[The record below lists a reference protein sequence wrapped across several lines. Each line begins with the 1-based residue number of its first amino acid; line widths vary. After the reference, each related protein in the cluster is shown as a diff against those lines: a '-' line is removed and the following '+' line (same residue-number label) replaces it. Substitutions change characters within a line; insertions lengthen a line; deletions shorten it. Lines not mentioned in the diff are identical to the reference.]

1 MGKKRVRGTYTFAN
15 KVLTKEE
22 TYELIERS
30 QAGEEEATESLVEH
44 NARLVNYVVRRI
56 KNPYQEYEDLFQ
68 LGMIGLITAI
78 AKFDLTKGFKFST
91 YAVQWIEAEIRNYVR
106 DKSSIVKVPREIGAI
121 VNKIFAMKL
130 KNEEPATIL
139 EKLELDKNQLNNV
152 TIALEVSQNE
162 ILSLNVQTGEE
173 REDTLSTLIGQDV
186 NQDWF
191 SDIAFYD
198 IIRFLDRRE
207 KSVIT
212 LKYVHDQTNPKI
224 ATMLGTYT
232 QQVRRLEMRAM
243 KKLRE
248 RYTYEELIN

>member
-15 KVLTKEE
+15 KVLTTED

-78 AKFDLTKGFKFST
+78 SKFDLTKGFKFST

-106 DKSSIVKVPREIGAI
+106 DKSSIVKVPREIGSI
-121 VNKIFAMKL
+121 VNKIFALKL

-139 EKLELDKNQLNNV
+139 EKLKLDESQLNNV
-152 TIALEVSQNE
+152 TIALEVACNE
-162 ILSLNVQTGEE
+162 VISLDKQTGTKE
-173 REDTLSTLIGQDV
+173 EDTIAATLGQDI

-198 IIRFLDRRE
+198 IIRFLDSRE
-207 KSVIT
+207 QSILT
-212 LKYVHDQTNPKI
+212 LAYVHDQSESNI
-224 ATMLGTYT
+224 ATMLGTYSV
-232 QQVRRLEMRAM
+232 QISRLKRRAL